1 MDLKQWLAD
10 RTLIVCVGS
19 GGVGKTTTAASMA
32 LQAALD
38 GRRVLVLTID
48 PAKRLANALG
58 LSSFGNEAHR
68 VDIGSADGE
77 LWAMML
83 DAQSTWDNLIER
95 LAQDPE
101 VKDRILNNR
110 IYRYVANSLAG
121 SQEYMATEKLHDI
134 AKTDVYDLIVLDT
147 PPVKNALDFLESPGR
162 LIHFFDERILKWF
175 LSPYRK
181 LRFGRRLLM
190 GPTAVVWKLLSVIFG
205 REFLD
210 ELAQFFEDF
219 RGLYKGFVTRHDAV
233 VALFKEPKTSFVTI
247 FAPNE
252 SSVDVAAFFE
262 SEFAR
267 RGLPRAGIIANQRHL
282 CSVSEHDARPHLN
295 DALQSIQSDAES
307 KARVLA
313 RLGMAHKRLYQRTT
327 AETALCSQLK
337 ERALSPGF
345 FQSVPKLEGKVH
357 DVDGLKLIAAHIFE
371 NEPENIGK
379 T

>member
-1 MDLKQWLAD
+1 MDLRQWLSD

-32 LQAALD
+32 LQAAMD

-68 VDIGSADGE
+68 VEIGSGDGE

-101 VKDRILNNR
+101 VKQRILNNR

-134 AKTDVYDLIVLDT
+134 AKTGEYDLIVLDT

-175 LSPYRK
+175 LSPYRR

-262 SEFAR
+262 SEFER
-267 RGLPRAGIIANQRHL
+267 RGLPRAGFIANQLHL
-282 CSVSEHDARPHLN
+282 CTVSEHDASAHLGSVV
-295 DALQSIQSDAES
+295 DAMNADPEC
-307 KARVLA
+307 KVRVLA
-313 RLGMAHKRLYQRTT
+313 RLSMAHKRLFQQTM
-327 AETALCSQLK
+327 AEQALCAQLK
-337 ERALSPGF
+337 DRADAPGF

-357 DVDGLKLIAAHIFE
+357 DVEGLKLIASHIFD
-371 NEPENIGK
+371 NEPENLI
-379 T
+379 

>member
-1 MDLKQWLAD
+1 MDLRQWLSD

-32 LQAALD
+32 LQAAMD

-68 VDIGSADGE
+68 VEIGSGDGE

-101 VKDRILNNR
+101 VKQRILNNR

-134 AKTDVYDLIVLDT
+134 AKTGEYDLIVLDT

-175 LSPYRK
+175 LSPYRR

-252 SSVDVAAFFE
+252 SSVDVAAFLNLNLNEEGFLE
-262 SEFAR
+262 Q
-267 RGLPRAGIIANQRHL
+267 GLLPINYIFVRFRN
-282 CSVSEHDARPHLN
+282 
-295 DALQSIQSDAES
+295 
-307 KARVLA
+307 
-313 RLGMAHKRLYQRTT
+313 TT
-327 AETALCSQLK
+327 HQPTL
-337 ERALSPGF
+337 
-345 FQSVPKLEGKVH
+345 VPLW
-357 DVDGLKLIAAHIFE
+357 
-371 NEPENIGK
+371 
-379 T
+379 TR